1 MFVYFL
7 LLQVSASD
15 RNWFGAP
22 TFRVFYFE
30 IQLAWVLLPV
40 FDVLS
45 EQIVTSELLLRQCLS
60 VLTEMTFAWPAESA
74 TAVVFFCLQS
84 PLHIRNIIP
93 FSGEKIGDKSPPCPP
108 ASVPSVVPGVR

>member
-60 VLTEMTFAWPAESA
+60 VLTEMTFAW
-74 TAVVFFCLQS
+74 
-84 PLHIRNIIP
+84 
-93 FSGEKIGDKSPPCPP
+93 SGARQCSGFLLP
-108 ASVPSVVPGVR
+108 SVPAHHPQYYSFQRREDLRQIPSLAPLPSVAPGVM